1 MSSTESPIIRKIH
14 SAKIVEGAHRAA
26 TWHPSYQ
33 KVFEGAGSDK
43 KFLDPSPTLSWDKTI
58 QRKNKDICIV
68 KKWANFLSIFYN
80 ILKKQ

>member
-58 QRKNKDICIV
+58 RWKRKHKDICFV
-68 KKWANFLSIFYN
+68 TNGHIF
-80 ILKKQ
+80 IHII